1 MRLPRLSPTAY
12 RRITF
17 VAVLALA
24 FIIVTGGAVRL
35 TGSGLG
41 CPDWPTCAEDRVVA
55 PWEYHA
61 MVEFVN
67 RTITGLV
74 SVAVML
80 AVLGALIRQP
90 RRRDLTWLSLGL
102 VGGVIGQIVLGGI
115 TVLFH
120 LWPPLVMGHFV
131 LSMVIL
137 ADAVVLHH
145 RAGLPDDPAP
155 GAGTPVAGPPPRRP
169 VVGRP
174 LVLLGRLVLAAT
186 ILAILLGTVVTG
198 TGPHGGDEDVDRLPF
213 FLPDVARLH
222 GISVM
227 LLLVLV
233 LVTLWR
239 LRNDGAPPALQR
251 RGEGLLAVLVAQ
263 AAVGY
268 TQYFTGVPVLLVGVH
283 IAGATAVWVATIHFL
298 LGFTASADVPPST
311 GPVAEPGDEPHPT
324 LLPSTRP
331 LT

>member
-1 MRLPRLSPTAY
+1 MRLPRLSPAAY

-17 VAVLALA
+17 VAALALA

-41 CPDWPTCAEDRVVA
+41 CPDWPTCERDRVVA

-80 AVLGALIRQP
+80 AVLGSLVRRP
-90 RRRDLTWLSLGL
+90 RRRDLTRISLGL
-102 VGGVIGQIVLGGI
+102 VAGVIAQIVLGGI

-120 LWPPLVMGHFV
+120 LWPPLVMAHFV
-131 LSMVIL
+131 LSMAIL

-145 RAGLPDDPAP
+145 RAGRPDAP
-155 GAGTPVAGPPPRRP
+155 PGGGGAEPQPGPSGP
-169 VVGRP
+169 VVSGP
-174 LVLLGRLVLAAT
+174 VLTLGRLVLMAT
-186 ILAILLGTVVTG
+186 ALAILLGTVVTG

-213 FLPDVARLH
+213 YLPDVARLH

-239 LRNDGAPPALQR
+239 LRVDGAPAALLR
-251 RGEGLLAVLVAQ
+251 RGEILLGVLVAQ

-268 TQYFTGVPVLLVGVH
+268 TQYFTGVPVLLVGIH
-283 IAGATAVWVATIHFL
+283 IAGATAVWAATLHFL
-298 LGFTASADVPPST
+298 LGFSAPA
-311 GPVAEPGDEPHPT
+311 PVAARPEGSTGDEPRPA
-324 LLPSTRP
+324 LLPSSST
-331 LT
+331 

>member
-1 MRLPRLSPTAY
+1 MRVPTVSPPTY
-12 RRITF
+12 RRITLF
-17 VAVLALA
+17 ALLALA
-24 FIIVTGGAVRL
+24 FIIVTGAAVRL

-41 CPDWPTCAEDRVVA
+41 CPDWPTCAENRVVA

-80 AVLGALIRQP
+80 AVLGSLVREP

-102 VGGVIGQIVLGGI
+102 VGGVLAQIVLGGI

-120 LWPPLVMGHFV
+120 LWPPLVMAHFV
-131 LSMVIL
+131 LSMAIL

-145 RAGLPDDPAP
+145 RAGRPDPPAP
-155 GAGTPVAGPPPRRP
+155 GDSDGAPASSPPSSP

-174 LVLLGRLVLAAT
+174 VLLLGRLVVAAT
-186 ILAILLGTVVTG
+186 ALVIVLGTVVTG

-222 GISVM
+222 GISVV

-239 LRNDGAPPALQR
+239 LRGDGAPASLLR
-251 RGEGLLAVLVAQ
+251 RGELLLGVLVAQ

-268 TQYFTGVPVLLVGVH
+268 AQYFTGVPVLLVGIH
-283 IAGATAVWVATIHFL
+283 IAGATAVWVATLHFV
-298 LGFTASADVPPST
+298 LGFSEPV
-311 GPVAEPGDEPHPT
+311 PVAGGDAAEARPA
-324 LLPSTRP
+324 LLRSR
-331 LT
+331 

>member
-1 MRLPRLSPTAY
+1 MRLPRLSPAAY

-17 VAVLALA
+17 LAVVALA

-74 SVAVML
+74 SVAVIL
-80 AVLGALIRQP
+80 AVLGSLVRQP

-102 VGGVIGQIVLGGI
+102 VGGVIGQIVLGGL

-120 LWPPLVMGHFV
+120 MWPPLVMGHFV

-145 RAGLPDDPAP
+145 RAGRPDESPALPS
-155 GAGTPVAGPPPRRP
+155 GPPTGR

-186 ILAILLGTVVTG
+186 ALAILLGTVVTG

-239 LRNDGAPPALQR
+239 LRSDGAPPALLQ
-251 RGEGLLAVLVAQ
+251 RGEILLGVLVAQ

-283 IAGATAVWVATIHFL
+283 IAGATAVWVATLHFL
-298 LGFTASADVPPST
+298 LGFTGRDAVRPGT
-311 GPVAEPGDEPHPT
+311 GPATKADDEPHPA